1 MKLKQL
7 ALAAVWL
14 AGFLAGFGIFAAGL
28 ANHNGDWIIL
38 GPLISGMACLYAWL
52 INSESKSKGEGQ

>member
-14 AGFLAGFGIFAAGL
+14 AAFLSGFGIFAAGII
-28 ANHNGDWIIL
+28 NHNGDWVIL
-38 GPLISGMACLYAWL
+38 GPLVSGMACLYAWL
-52 INSESKSKGEGQ
+52 IKGENQ